1 MGAPDPNVQLVSI
14 SALLNVTESDP
25 KMAAAM
31 REAEGLPAVAGML
44 TSECRELRVAAA
56 RVVAGCAKNE
66 TNKSILRE
74 IGVTEPLIGMLA
86 HTAAEDEHSA
96 ALSALVEL
104 AQNEDEAS
112 VLIRLQGGLK
122 RLRQLLYCDD
132 PVRPSL
138 AAAVLYHCA
147 PNADT
152 RVAMRVTDT
161 LRPLIA
167 LLSSQLPSAREAA
180 AGALMLATQ
189 GQPTNQART
198 GAASMCPARNLG
210 QYLGGYS
217 GRLSAASSA
226 RSRRSSPCSSPPP
239 RARPPPSQSSA
250 RRGASPTCSATR
262 RPRAS
267 SWAPR
272 APSPRWCR

>member
-189 GQPTNQART
+189 GQPTNQARA
-198 GAASMCPARNLG
+198 GAAPMCPA
-210 QYLGGYS
+210 
-217 GRLSAASSA
+217 
-226 RSRRSSPCSSPPP
+226 
-239 RARPPPSQSSA
+239 
-250 RRGASPTCSATR
+250 
-262 RPRAS
+262 
-267 SWAPR
+267 
-272 APSPRWCR
+272 